1 MCTCLLELLIQLG
14 EASVKVL
21 NKVLE
26 IEKKNVLVKWLRW
39 AKFSQTEESAL
50 TKAHDPVSLSARIQ
64 CVCSTGPALPWELRG
79 ISFIRHVLAG
89 KVVRGP
95 SA

>member
-26 IEKKNVLVKWLRW
+26 IEKNVLVKWLRW

-64 CVCSTGPALPWELRG
+64 CVYSTGPALP
-79 ISFIRHVLAG
+79 
-89 KVVRGP
+89 
-95 SA
+95 